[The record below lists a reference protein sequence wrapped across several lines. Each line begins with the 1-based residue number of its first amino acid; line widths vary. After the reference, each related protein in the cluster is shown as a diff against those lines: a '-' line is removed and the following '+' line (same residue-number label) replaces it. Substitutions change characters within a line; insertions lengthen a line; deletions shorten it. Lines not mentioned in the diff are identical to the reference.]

1 MRTAL
6 TCLMRSVSFL
16 VLSGLSVKAG
26 GGDGLGFSALVAIVA
41 GRQMIEGKAAGE
53 EPEV

>member
-1 MRTAL
+1 VFS
-6 TCLMRSVSFL
+6 CLSLKV
-16 VLSGLSVKAG
+16 GE
-26 GGDGLGFSALVAIVA
+26 GDCLGIRASVAIVA

>member
-1 MRTAL
+1 
-6 TCLMRSVSFL
+6 
-16 VLSGLSVKAG
+16 LSLKAG
-26 GGDGLGFSALVAIVA
+26 EGDCLGFSALVAIVA